1 MPEPIV
7 FAYDSELVPLV
18 PVSPNIGKVTVV
30 GAISHF
36 LGAEEIDRAERD
48 DRRDAIRAFND
59 ADANRLSGWSQTFIH
74 RDHARPDP
82 TLCRKLISD
91 GVAPGVFVDVFR
103 SADYTSETTLY
114 TRIFRS
120 TRVGTGTLLV
130 PPHHGGR
137 FYEALFLRDD
147 HAVRCHVFGLS
158 DDDLATFLNHLT
170 VTLPPP
176 GPSETSP

>member
-18 PVSPNIGKVTVV
+18 PVSPDIGRVTVV
-30 GAISHF
+30 GAMSHL
-36 LGAEEIDRAERD
+36 LGPEPTDGAERD
-48 DRRDAIRAFND
+48 DRRDAIRALSD
-59 ADANRLSGWSQTFIH
+59 AGANRLTGWSQTFIH
-74 RDHARPDP
+74 RDHAQPDP
-82 TLCRKLISD
+82 TQCRKLISD

-103 SADYTSETTLY
+103 SADSTSEAALY

-120 TRVGTGTLLV
+120 TRVGTGTLLL

-137 FYEALFLRDD
+137 FYEAVFLRDD

-158 DDDLATFLNHLT
+158 DDDLATFLDHLT
-170 VTLPPP
+170 ITLPPP
-176 GPSETSP
+176 GTSEANP